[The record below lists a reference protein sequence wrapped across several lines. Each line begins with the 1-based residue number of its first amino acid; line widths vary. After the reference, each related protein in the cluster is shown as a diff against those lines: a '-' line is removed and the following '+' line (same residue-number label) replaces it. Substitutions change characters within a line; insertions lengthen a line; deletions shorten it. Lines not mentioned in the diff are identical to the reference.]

1 MKKSVRRL
9 LLATALAP
17 AGFAGS
23 QLFGDSPPPAPPA
36 KTTTVAM
43 TFAVE
48 PKPLSEPIKKGLKFL
63 AERQNP
69 DGGWS
74 QGGGWRT
81 GGQNGRVEDAADPSD
96 VGNTCVALLA
106 LIRAGN
112 TPTAGEYKDH
122 VRKGLKFVC
131 DRVEK
136 ADAKDLY
143 VTDVRNTQLQSK
155 IGPYVD
161 TFLTALVLS
170 ESKGKGGEDEKLL
183 VAALVKTLDKMGKN
197 QKDDGTFAGNGGWA
211 PVLSQGIANKA
222 LARAKQNG
230 VAVRDEVLARAGKQ
244 AETALKGADGP
255 AAVGKPAEA
264 GGERLAM
271 RGAAA
276 GPSPIAF
283 ARSTGG
289 FGGGDAGVALYSLS
303 QGAGNVQDALN
314 GVNVDAAKARQVL
327 KDAKASQEQKAEAT
341 KKVEEAERLNKTNE
355 DARRT
360 VAANA
365 KNQAF
370 VNGFGSNGGEEFLSF
385 LNISEMLVVKADK
398 DWADWDG
405 KMQDTLP
412 KAQDGDGGWSGHHC
426 ITGKTFCTAGALLVL
441 MADRTPFPADVLKAA
456 REVQIKDEA
465 KPEKK

>member
-1 MKKSVRRL
+1 MRKSVRQLAFAAALGAAGVAGTRL
-9 LLATALAP
+9 L
-17 AGFAGS
+17 GEK
-23 QLFGDSPPPAPPA
+23 PPPVAADKPA
-36 KTTTVAM
+36 AAT
-43 TFAVE
+43 TFAVD
-48 PKPLSEPIKKGLKFL
+48 PKPLSDSVKKGLKFL
-63 AERQNP
+63 ADRQNS

-81 GGQNGRVEDAADPSD
+81 GGQGGGRVDDAADPSD

-112 TPTAGEYKDH
+112 TPQSGEYKDH
-122 VRKGLKFVC
+122 VRKGLRFVC

-136 ADAKDLY
+136 ADGKDLY
-143 VTDVRNTQLQSK
+143 ITDVRNTQLQSK
-155 IGPYVD
+155 IGPFVD

-170 ESKGKGGEDEKLL
+170 ESKGKGGGEEKQL
-183 VAALVKTLDKMGKN
+183 VAALDKTLDKMAKN

-222 LARAKQNG
+222 IARAKQNG

-244 AETALKGADGP
+244 AEMALQGAGRPVDVAAAPAAATADGRALGRP
-255 AAVGKPAEA
+255 AGAFA
-264 GGERLAM
+264 GG
-271 RGAAA
+271 
-276 GPSPIAF
+276 
-283 ARSTGG
+283 GG
-289 FGGGDAGVALYSLS
+289 VGDAGVALYGLS
-303 QGAGNVQDALN
+303 QGAGNLQDAVN
-314 GVNVDAAKARQVL
+314 GINVDATKAREVL
-327 KDAKASQEQKAEAT
+327 RDDKASKEQKAEAT
-341 KKVEEAERLNKTNE
+341 KKVAEADRLNVANE
-355 DARRT
+355 AGRQQIT
-360 VAANA
+360 ANA

-385 LNISEMLVVKADK
+385 LNISEMLIVKADQE
-398 DWADWDG
+398 WADWDG
-405 KMQDTLP
+405 KMRDMLP

-456 REVQIKDEA
+456 REVTVKGEV